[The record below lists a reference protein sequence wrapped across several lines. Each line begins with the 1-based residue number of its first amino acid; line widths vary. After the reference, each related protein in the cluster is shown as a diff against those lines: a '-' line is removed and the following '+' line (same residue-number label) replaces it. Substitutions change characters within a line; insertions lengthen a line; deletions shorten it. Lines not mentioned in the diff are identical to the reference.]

1 MCEVLK
7 ITRCHREPIG
17 GEGNHMNGQ
26 EDLPPEYGMELFG
39 GQWNLRII
47 CVFYKDE
54 GVTPIVRCR
63 KCDHKG

>member
-1 MCEVLK
+1 
-7 ITRCHREPIG
+7 
-17 GEGNHMNGQ
+17 MNGQ

-54 GVTPIVRCR
+54 GETPMIQCQ